1 LRASRRMGH
10 TRLLDLA
17 APDARGL
24 QNRPPKENQR
34 AQRDPQERAQGMPG
48 VRCTRGWCKK
58 CTGSRH
64 RFTGFNRH
72 SLHNG
77 FTVSFVLSPVIGLCC
92 HRRSWEALASQ
103 ELDAGLEASGPHD
116 FAVRFS
122 ATRQLRRPR
131 PPHPVPRF
139 VTIASRPSGGRD
151 GCVKATDLPS
161 SGRQIFFA

>member
-24 QNRPPKENQR
+24 QNRPPKENQT

-58 CTGSRH
+58 CTGRRH

-92 HRRSWEALASQ
+92 HRRPQETCKKLASQ

-122 ATRQLRRPR
+122 TARPA
-131 PPHPVPRF
+131 VPSAS
-139 VTIASRPSGGRD
+139 TASRPAFRD
-151 GCVKATDLPS
+151 DREPPLWGTRRLRKSD
-161 SGRQIFFA
+161 